1 LTVGNIQ
8 RSRLIGDKLGV
19 LWTPDNYNPASV
31 TGYSTGTDQLTS
43 HLKGIDTKLGSVAS
57 VVSAT
62 VTAAET
68 AAQYDAVYIDV
79 SEGKIRKSSNIQSLE
94 VANFFGLVTESGGI
108 ATGNPGVVTI
118 NGLVTNGSWTWIPFL
133 LVYVGQ
139 VPGTLTQTVPTGDGQ
154 YVVPVGVAL
163 SATSIQVT
171 PQTGWVVSAETP
183 SSGVG
188 KLSFTQ
194 ATSSSTIMIPS
205 PNATIT
211 QVVVVVSVAAGGA
224 GATLSIGIPGD
235 TDRDL
240 STTYV
245 DLMTVGIY
253 VYEPYTDCGAVP
265 DAEMLTI
272 VAGGQTFSG
281 TVYVFYSV
289 PEQLTGRGGM
299 AKLSFTQATSSPYTL
314 LYACRV
320 YIPIL

>member
-1 LTVGNIQ
+1 
-8 RSRLIGDKLGV
+8 
-19 LWTPDNYNPASV
+19 
-31 TGYSTGTDQLTS
+31 
-43 HLKGIDTKLGSVAS
+43 
-57 VVSAT
+57 
-62 VTAAET
+62 
-68 AAQYDAVYIDV
+68 
-79 SEGKIRKSSNIQSLE
+79 
-94 VANFFGLVTESGGI
+94 
-108 ATGNPGVVTI
+108 
-118 NGLVTNGSWTWIPFL
+118 VTNGSWTWIPFL
-133 LVYVGQ
+133 WVYVGS
-139 VPGTLTQTVPTGDGQ
+139 VPGTLTQTVPIGDGQ

-188 KLSFTQ
+188 KLAFTQ

-211 QVVVVVSVAAGGA
+211 QVVVVVSVAAAEA

-253 VYEPYTDCGAVP
+253 VYDPYTDCGAVP

-289 PEQLTGRGGM
+289 PEQLTGRSGM
-299 AKLSFTQATSSPYTL
+299 AKLSFTQATSSPHTL
-314 LYACRV
+314 LYPPDGSIISKIICVVDTAASGGSPTLSVGTVGDTDRDFEVTDSDLKVAGIYLYEPYTECGSNSLPIIVTLVASGQTFAGRAYLW
-320 YIPIL
+320 YILPD